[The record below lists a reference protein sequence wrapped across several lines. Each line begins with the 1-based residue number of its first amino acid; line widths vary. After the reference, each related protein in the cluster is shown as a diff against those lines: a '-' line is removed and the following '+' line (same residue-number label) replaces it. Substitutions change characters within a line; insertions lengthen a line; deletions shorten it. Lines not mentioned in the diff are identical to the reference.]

1 VFNSI
6 HGRRKKVALS
16 AIIFLILNLIEPIF
30 GVPTFISYL
39 GWFASYTPTANTT
52 ILTNQLTG
60 LAISLPYVILVDV
73 LDGILSGILGVLFS
87 YILNLSDAGIGGR
100 TVHFSDGRI
109 VKFRNK

>member
-1 VFNSI
+1 MAEE
-6 HGRRKKVALS
+6 KKIELS
-16 AIIFLILNLIEPIF
+16 AIIFLFLNLIEPVF
-30 GVPTFISYL
+30 GVPTFISYF

-52 ILTNQLTG
+52 ILTNRLTG
-60 LAISLPYVILVDV
+60 LSISLPYVILVDV